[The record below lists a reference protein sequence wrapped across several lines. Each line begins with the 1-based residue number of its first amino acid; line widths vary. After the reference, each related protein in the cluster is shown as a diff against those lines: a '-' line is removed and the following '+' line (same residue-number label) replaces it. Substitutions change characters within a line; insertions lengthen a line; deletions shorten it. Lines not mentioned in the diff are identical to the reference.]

1 MIANQ
6 IGGARQSE
14 EGNVS
19 EQGDVI
25 MEGGDG
31 PEIEELGIREIGEVV
46 EKSKEKCGRV
56 RPIAQV
62 L

>member
-1 MIANQ
+1 
-6 IGGARQSE
+6 
-14 EGNVS
+14 
-19 EQGDVI
+19 

-56 RPIAQV
+56 RPIA
-62 L
+62 